1 MWCLL
6 LTTLTRFFNR
16 IKAAYT
22 YANRTLLRLLL
33 EDRQLLLRLKSIKQ
47 NFFIDHGDS
56 YTQFLDLASHE
67 LAKKSKHVSEA
78 KLQGYLD
85 VAIRNTSSSSS
96 TDPFKEDVK
105 IKLESSN
112 YTEWLNKVISVEG
125 ALGPG
130 DGPEQF
136 DLEFAARKED
146 AREDRSSLLGVS
158 PSNLFL

>member
-1 MWCLL
+1 M
-6 LTTLTRFFNR
+6 
-16 IKAAYT
+16 
-22 YANRTLLRLLL
+22 RLLL

-112 YTEWLNKVISVEG
+112 LTEWLTRVVSVEG

-130 DGPEQF
+130 DVPDHI
-136 DLEFAARKED
+136 DLDLMSKKDD
-146 AREDRSSLLGVS
+146 AREDKSSLLGISQARIVAS
-158 PSNLFL
+158 ITALNMSHRH